1 MQEVLQHLDVVVG
14 IAQDMVE
21 LVLKMVGSCLLVLGS
36 EQGHDGSTRQVS
48 MSKIHRPCAVVD

>member
-36 EQGHDGSTRQVS
+36 EQGHDGSTRQV
-48 MSKIHRPCAVVD
+48 IPIQYV